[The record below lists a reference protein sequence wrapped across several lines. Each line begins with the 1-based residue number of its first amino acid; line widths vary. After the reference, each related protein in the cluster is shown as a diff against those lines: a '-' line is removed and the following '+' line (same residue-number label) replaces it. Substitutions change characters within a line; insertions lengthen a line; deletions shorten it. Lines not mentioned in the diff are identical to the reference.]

1 MSEKQKKTR
10 TSWQPGQSGNP
21 KGRPA
26 DQEYRDAIAMLKAKS
41 PELMKKAIGMVLCE
55 KPSEKVTVAFL
66 SKICP
71 DKLDVG
77 GEVSG
82 SIAAIAKKILE
93 KKKANEAE

>member
-1 MSEKQKKTR
+1 MSENPKKTS
-10 TSWQPGQSGNP
+10 TSWKPGQSGNP

-41 PELMKKAIGMVLCE
+41 PKLMEKVIGMVLCK
-55 KPSEKVTVAFL
+55 KPSEKVAVAIL

-77 GEVSG
+77 GELGDSL
-82 SIAAIAKKILE
+82 AAIAQAILKRRE
-93 KKKANEAE
+93 NGA